1 MAIRVSSKGWA
12 LSSRDIWRGASCPHC
27 TDLAMAIAT
36 EDEAAK
42 AKVDGHEPDLTKV
55 LAIIQGTDFE
65 NMLVDQLRTNLKPN
79 DLVELQD
86 FPPVSETIAS
96 LNARPKVIA
105 QARLEKTYGNVSL
118 GGFADLLIRDDFEP
132 GISPDGTFDLVPS
145 GQEFSGY
152 TVWDI
157 KHSSEVQDNYLFQ
170 VGGYIEGL
178 KELGG
183 LSKHSKSGIIIRT
196 KEAVGFESTELLEK
210 FGGASSD
217 LFAYLNANLPDTF
230 SLRSGFVYECTSP
243 KICVDVRCEYPGLC
257 KQERYNR
264 DDLSQLYRIHPT
276 HPPKLIAAGFD
287 TVTKISQADDIADI
301 GEIKPEQ
308 FAKHKNWAKVI
319 TRSRQSGKPEIDL
332 LVTVSEIRGLL
343 PPKNEGDLFVDFEWY
358 SPTGEADQLVYM
370 FGVTDWDERF
380 YPFVAESR
388 DKEIEAFR
396 NYVGFTLGR
405 IKKYPSAR
413 LYHFNNPEVTV
424 LNSLVKRYGVLAEEV
439 AQIQERMFDLLDV
452 VRDRMVTSLGG
463 LGIKDLGKFFLSDH
477 QVSAAAEGD
486 SVSDGLDS
494 MLFFYNYLRSVADGD
509 EAESDELMKKI
520 LTYNKSDCTATSR
533 LYTWLYDGK
542 FS

>member
-1 MAIRVSSKGWA
+1 V
-12 LSSRDIWRGASCPHC
+12 
-27 TDLAMAIAT
+27 
-36 EDEAAK
+36 
-42 AKVDGHEPDLTKV
+42 TK
-55 LAIIQGTDFE
+55 
-65 NMLVDQLRTNLKPN
+65 
-79 DLVELQD
+79 
-86 FPPVSETIAS
+86 
-96 LNARPKVIA
+96 IA
-105 QARLEKTYGNVSL
+105 QA
-118 GGFADLLIRDDFEP
+118 DD
-132 GISPDGTFDLVPS
+132 
-145 GQEFSGY
+145 
-152 TVWDI
+152 
-157 KHSSEVQDNYLFQ
+157 N
-170 VGGYIEGL
+170 
-178 KELGG
+178 
-183 LSKHSKSGIIIRT
+183 
-196 KEAVGFESTELLEK
+196 AV
-210 FGGASSD
+210 
-217 LFAYLNANLPDTF
+217 
-230 SLRSGFVYECTSP
+230 
-243 KICVDVRCEYPGLC
+243 
-257 KQERYNR
+257 
-264 DDLSQLYRIHPT
+264 
-276 HPPKLIAAGFD
+276 
-287 TVTKISQADDIADI
+287 I

-319 TRSRQSGKPEIDL
+319 TSSRQSGKPEVEL
-332 LVTVSEIRGLL
+332 LVPASEIRGLL

-396 NYVGFTLGR
+396 NYVGFTLDR

-494 MLFFYNYLRSVADGD
+494 MLFFHNYLRSVADGD

-533 LYTWLYDGK
+533 LYTWLFAGK
-542 FS
+542 FN

>member
-1 MAIRVSSKGWA
+1 LAIRVLGKGWA
-12 LSSRDIWRGASCPHC
+12 LSSRDIWRGVSCQHC
-27 TDLAMAIAT
+27 TDLSMAIAT
-36 EDEAAK
+36 EDEVAK
-42 AKVDGHEPDLTKV
+42 TKVEGHEPDLKRV

-65 NMLVDQLRTNLKPN
+65 DMLVDQLRANLKPGE
-79 DLVELQD
+79 LVELEG
-86 FPPVSETIAS
+86 FPPVSETVAS

-105 QARLEKTYGNVSL
+105 QARLEKSFGNVIL

-132 GISPDGTFDLVPS
+132 GIGPDGTFDLAPS
-145 GQEFSGY
+145 GKEFSGY

-170 VGGYIEGL
+170 VGGYVEGL

-183 LSKHSKSGIIIRT
+183 LSKHSKSGIILRT
-196 KEAVGFESTELLEK
+196 KEAVGFDSAELLEK
-210 FGGASSD
+210 FDGASSD
-217 LFAYLNANLPDTF
+217 LFAYLNANLPDSF

-243 KICVDVRCEYPGLC
+243 KTCVNVRCEYPGLC

-276 HPPKLIAAGFD
+276 HPPKLIAAGFE
-287 TVTKISQADDIADI
+287 TVTKIAQAEVNADI

-319 TRSRQSGKPEIDL
+319 TRSRQSGKPEVDL
-332 LVTVSEIRGLL
+332 LVPVSEIMDLL

-358 SPTGEADQLVYM
+358 TPTGESDQLVYM
-370 FGVTDWDERF
+370 FGVTDWNEKF
-380 YPFVAESR
+380 YPFVAENR
-388 DKEIEAFR
+388 DKELEAFR
-396 NYVGFTLGR
+396 NYVGFTLER
-405 IKKYPSAR
+405 IKEYPSAH

-424 LNSLVKRYGVLAEEV
+424 LNSLVKRYGVLASEV

-477 QVSAAAEGD
+477 HSSEAADGD

-494 MLFFYNYLRSVADGD
+494 MLFFYHYLQELLTGDKVKADQTM
-509 EAESDELMKKI
+509 EKI

-533 LYTWLYDGK
+533 LYLWLEAGQ
-542 FS
+542 F